1 MAGPIHDTIQII
13 NVRVVARTT
22 TFMVIEILIH
32 SIWKLFT
39 SWIANRANT
48 IAMIHPIAVTTTDSI
63 KNCVIISPFNA
74 QIAFLIQISLVLSVT
89 ETSIIF
95 ITHIHHTSSDIDH
108 IAASKYVNIPMA
120 LSIASEIADR
130 EETENHAKS
139 MCLTLYFLIRKY
151 LILFTHSSALSS

>member
-1 MAGPIHDTIQII
+1 M

-63 KNCVIISPFNA
+63 KNCVIISPFKA
-74 QIAFLIQISLVLSVT
+74 HMAFLIQISLVLSVT
-89 ETSIIF
+89 DTNMMF
-95 ITHIHHTSSDIDH
+95 ITHIHHTNNEIDP
-108 IAASKYVNIPMA
+108 IAANKYVKIHIA

-130 EETENHAKS
+130 DVTENQAKS
-139 MCLTLYFLIRKY
+139 IWLTLYFLIKKY
-151 LILFTHSSALSS
+151 FILFTQVSASSS